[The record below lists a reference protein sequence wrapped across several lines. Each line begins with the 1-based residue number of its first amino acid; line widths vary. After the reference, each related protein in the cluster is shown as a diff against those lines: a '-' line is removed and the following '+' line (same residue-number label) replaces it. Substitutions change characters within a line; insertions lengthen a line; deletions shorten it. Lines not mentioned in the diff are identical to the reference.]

1 MMTLRCTQKVL
12 NWCKWTPQGSD
23 LPATTTLGDWYANL
37 LFTKHHRLLLCT
49 SETSLLSVLIPLKN
63 MKDIGIALAIA
74 VRLNLERHGILENL
88 VSAEISQMKPIL
100 IGKTKSRVVLGVM
113 NDLMIGAKVCLGI
126 GRQDLVTVENKLCET
141 LLGPNGM
148 KYPHEVAREK
158 LQYWSRRFTH

>member
-12 NWCKWTPQGSD
+12 NYCKWAPQEAD

-74 VRLNLERHGILENL
+74 VRLNLERHGVSENL
-88 VSAEISQMKPIL
+88 VSAEISQMKPIS

-113 NDLMIGAKVCLGI
+113 NDLMLGAKI
-126 GRQDLVTVENKLCET
+126 GLEIGKQDQVAVEDRLCET
-141 LLGPNGM
+141 ILSPNGY
-148 KYPHEVAREK
+148 KHPIDVAKERIH
-158 LQYWSRRFTH
+158 YWARRRAH

>member
-12 NWCKWTPQGSD
+12 NWCKWSPQESD

-49 SETSLLSVLIPLKN
+49 SETSLLSVLIPLKDL
-63 MKDIGIALAIA
+63 KDIGVALAEA
-74 VRLNLERHGILENL
+74 VRRNLERHGVPANL
-88 VSAEISQMKPIL
+88 VSAEISQMAPIL

-113 NDLMIGAKVCLGI
+113 NDLMIGSKIYLGI
-126 GRQDLVTVENKLCET
+126 RRQDLVTTENKLCET